1 MHHCTL
7 LTMCLQ
13 FQPISTAFSMLG
25 HYDMILGMNAC
36 KRPLLLWTCCC
47 CSSFLRRVVRNFY
60 TLFDYGNFVSDT
72 SNDRGDPY
80 VQLLPLTDRT
90 AALADFAKIRQNGT
104 GSSSSNVLLP
114 ASQES
119 HSPVSAAEK
128 KQHLEGA
135 VARNW
140 PYIFVGCLAFVLSVL
155 GCCVYACCCR
165 KRRNKGARLFSN
177 PYQAIHE
184 PPPPPMHMRPIS
196 SGGQYADPYR
206 PRP

>member
-1 MHHCTL
+1 MPVSAL
-7 LTMCLQ
+7 R
-13 FQPISTAFSMLG
+13 P
-25 HYDMILGMNAC
+25 YDLAVVHRC
-36 KRPLLLWTCCC
+36 
-47 CSSFLRRVVRNFY
+47 VVRNFY
-60 TLFDYGNFVSDT
+60 TLFDYGNFATGS

-80 VQLLPLTDRT
+80 VQLLSLTDPT
-90 AALADFAKIRQNGT
+90 TALADFDKVRLNGT
-104 GSSSSNVLLP
+104 TGSASNALLP

-128 KQHLEGA
+128 KQHLEGL

-140 PYIFVGCLAFVLSVL
+140 PYIFLGCLAFVLSVL

-165 KRRNKGARLFSN
+165 KRRKGARAFNRN
-177 PYQAIHE
+177 PYQAIQE
-184 PPPPPMHMRPIS
+184 PPPPPPPMHMQPIH

>member
-1 MHHCTL
+1 MFGT
-7 LTMCLQ
+7 
-13 FQPISTAFSMLG
+13 
-25 HYDMILGMNAC
+25 YDMILGMNAC
-36 KRPLLLWTCCC
+36 KRPLSLRVYC
-47 CSSFLRRVVRNFY
+47 CSPLFHLCHVVRNFY
-60 TLFDYGNFVSDT
+60 ALFDYANFVEDS

-80 VQLLPLTDRT
+80 VQLLPLTDPT
-90 AALADFAKIRQNGT
+90 AALSDFFKIRLNGT
-104 GSSSSNVLLP
+104 TSSASNVLLP

-128 KQHLEGA
+128 KQHIEGA
-135 VARNW
+135 IARNW
-140 PYIFVGCLAFVLSVL
+140 PYIFVGCLVFVLSIV
-155 GCCVYACCCR
+155 GCSVYACCCR
-165 KRRNKGARLFSN
+165 KRRGKGVRVFSN